1 MQGWFDTKRKNNFPV
16 IGLQNEKAELLGFA
30 SYGTF
35 RAWLAYKY
43 LDSELDPVDG

>member
-30 SYGTF
+30 KA
-35 RAWLAYKY
+35 RAL
-43 LDSELDPVDG
+43 SRCFPNQTIF